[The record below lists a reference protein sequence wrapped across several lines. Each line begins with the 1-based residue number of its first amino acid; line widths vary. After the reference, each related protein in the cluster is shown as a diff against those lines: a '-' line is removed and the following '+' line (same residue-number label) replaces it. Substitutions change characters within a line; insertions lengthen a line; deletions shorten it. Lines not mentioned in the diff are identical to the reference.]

1 MQKGLAKMKRTNY
14 CGELSVSN
22 VENKVVLM
30 GWAAKNRDLGGVL
43 FIDLRDRTGV
53 VQLVIN
59 EQAGGEVFS
68 LAESVRSEYV
78 IGVEGI
84 VKKRDPETVNKNIPT
99 GEIEV
104 IVSRLVI
111 YSKSETPVLH

>member
-59 EQAGGEVFS
+59 EQAGGEVKLEARERAIS
-68 LAESVRSEYV
+68 AGRPRA
-78 IGVEGI
+78 G
-84 VKKRDPETVNKNIPT
+84 
-99 GEIEV
+99 
-104 IVSRLVI
+104 
-111 YSKSETPVLH
+111 